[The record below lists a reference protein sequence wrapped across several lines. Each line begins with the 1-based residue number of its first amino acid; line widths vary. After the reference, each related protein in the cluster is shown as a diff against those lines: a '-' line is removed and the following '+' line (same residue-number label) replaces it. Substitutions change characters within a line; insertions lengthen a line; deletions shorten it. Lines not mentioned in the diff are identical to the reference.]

1 MADTEQIEEIL
12 PDYQRNCWRLFQQYL
27 AAELNR
33 KYAVDCGVPL
43 PAIKDKNQDGWSTS
57 TAGLPVF
64 DAKDI
69 EDESSEAD
77 APDDDVLNDDKA
89 KHRLYLRAI
98 FALLGNTTN
107 TAAAAEVGISV
118 RQLHRW
124 RKLPEFVALY
134 ESVKKELYNAAC
146 TNMKSVLIKA
156 GVTGA
161 KVLEQIATDKA
172 AADTARVQAAKALTA
187 LVLQIESVESI
198 ESRLAELEK
207 TGATGHED
215 SGTFTTIKK
224 ADS

>member
-1 MADTEQIEEIL
+1 MADTEQIEEIA
-12 PDYQRNCWRLFQQYL
+12 PDYQKNCWRLFQQFL

-43 PAIKDKNQDGWSTS
+43 PAIKDKTQDGWSTS
-57 TAGLPVF
+57 TVGLPVF
-64 DAKDI
+64 DARDI
-69 EDESSEAD
+69 EDESSEVD
-77 APDDDVLNDDKA
+77 APDDEGLNDDKA
-89 KHRLYLRAI
+89 KHRLYLKAI

-107 TAAAAEVGISV
+107 IAAATEVGISV
-118 RQLHRW
+118 RVLYRW
-124 RKLPEFVALY
+124 RKLPEFIALY
-134 ESVKKELYNAAC
+134 EKTKRELYDSAC

-161 KVLEQIATDKA
+161 RVLEHIAMDKA

-224 ADS
+224 ADG

>member
-1 MADTEQIEEIL
+1 MADTEQIEEIA
-12 PDYQRNCWRLFQQYL
+12 PDYQKNCWRLFQQFL

-43 PAIKDKNQDGWSTS
+43 PAIKNSNQDGWSTS

-69 EDESSEAD
+69 EDESNETD
-77 APDDDVLNDDKA
+77 APEDHVLNDDEA
-89 KHRLYLRAI
+89 KHRLYLRLI
-98 FALLGNTTN
+98 FALLGNSTN
-107 TAAAAEVGISV
+107 VAAAAEVGISIRV
-118 RQLHRW
+118 LYRW
-124 RKLPEFVALY
+124 RKLPEFIALY
-134 ESVKKELYNAAC
+134 EKTKRELYNAAC

-161 KVLEQIATDKA
+161 KVLEHIATDKA

-198 ESRLAELEK
+198 ESRVAELEK
-207 TGATGHED
+207 AGATGHED

-224 ADS
+224 AVS